1 MTEPGPGVDAAG
13 NPVWDPTRNVFA
25 LVEAEA
31 RRQDELR
38 KGSEKRQDD
47 LRAAESR
54 HLREV
59 IELRGLIAQI
69 RESHAQELRRAEAA
83 RLDAI
88 RSVDVGA
95 VSRAAEEQ
103 DRRATA
109 LATQV
114 ATVADTFR
122 TALATELALIR
133 ADIAELREAR
143 RESGGRSAGLGQ
155 GWSYLIGG
163 VGLLLTLLLIAS
175 TVIIIASR

>member
-1 MTEPGPGVDAAG
+1 VTEPGPGVDAAG
-13 NPVWDPTRNVFA
+13 NPVIDPTKNVLD
-25 LVEAEA
+25 LVRAA
-31 RRQDELR
+31 IQ
-38 KGSEKRQDD
+38 RQDD
-47 LRAAESR
+47 LRGAESR

-59 IELRGLIAQI
+59 IELRGEIARI
-69 RESHAQELRRAEAA
+69 REAHAQELRRAEAD

-133 ADIAELREAR
+133 NDIAELREAR
-143 RESGGRSAGLGQ
+143 RESGGRSAGLSQ
-155 GWSYLIGG
+155 GWTLLIGAM
-163 VGLLLTLLLIAS
+163 GLVLTVV
-175 TVIIIASR
+175 VIISIVIGTR